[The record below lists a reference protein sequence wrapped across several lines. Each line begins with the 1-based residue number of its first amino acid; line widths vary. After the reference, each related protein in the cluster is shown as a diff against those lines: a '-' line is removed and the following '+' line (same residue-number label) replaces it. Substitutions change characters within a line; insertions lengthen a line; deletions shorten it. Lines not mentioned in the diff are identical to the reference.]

1 MPEKRSFYETLAQEY
16 GYEPADSVNADLSVL
31 VCMDVNE
38 NSSKLKK
45 ARKLNTRIVQLDDWL
60 TEIKDQ
66 PAAAGMPAT
75 GNKPEDDL
83 PLFSF
88 DEEKPSDA
96 KEKSSGPEQLTLG
109 F

>member
-1 MPEKRSFYETLAQEY
+1 MRTPEAGQNKYHVRYRGKCA
-16 GYEPADSVNADLSVL
+16 
-31 VCMDVNE
+31 
-38 NSSKLKK
+38 
-45 ARKLNTRIVQLDDWL
+45 RIVQLDDWL
-60 TEIKDQ
+60 TEIKDR
-66 PAAAGMPAT
+66 PATAGMPAT